1 MKNMETPL
9 SNLKGITKLNTTKQG
24 NAHQSKNKGRQAA
37 ELLIAN
43 KELQRAEEK
52 LNKANHLYAFIS
64 QVNQKIVRVKDE
76 ATLFRNACNI
86 ALEFGHF
93 KMAWIGIFDDTR
105 KKIILVEQC
114 GLPEEDI
121 RLFTNTCCPSKG
133 PEDYVL
139 RNGTYYICNDI
150 ENDSEVETQMPFA
163 IQHGIRSYMVLP

>member
-1 MKNMETPL
+1 
-9 SNLKGITKLNTTKQG
+9 
-24 NAHQSKNKGRQAA
+24 
-37 ELLIAN
+37 
-43 KELQRAEEK
+43 
-52 LNKANHLYAFIS
+52 
-64 QVNQKIVRVKDE
+64 
-76 ATLFRNACNI
+76 
-86 ALEFGHF
+86 
-93 KMAWIGIFDDTR
+93 MAWIGIFDDTR
-105 KKIILVEQC
+105 KKIILVGQC